1 MREKTI
7 FAYIFCLFILVLWIH
22 LQHNEILSDAVMQ
35 NYITQFYEDT
45 KAQNAV
51 AAIYLNY
58 RVYDTIF
65 EGLTLLI
72 SVVGVIHFFHYVEK
86 EI

>member
-7 FAYIFCLFILVLWIH
+7 SAYIFCLFILVLWIH
-22 LQHNEILSDAVMQ
+22 LQHNEILSDAVMH

-86 EI
+86 ET